1 MLLRGLFA
9 AISHKITST
18 LEGIFYRWGLLV
30 VRHPWLVI
38 LFSLLLCGA
47 LSGGLLFWHQETDQ
61 ELLWTP
67 YGSPFIDQK
76 EWIAKTFPRDR
87 RFENLIAVGEN
98 VLTADTIRYLMKVD
112 EVVRGY
118 KSPSNKTFDDLCL
131 RPPGPTGSDPKS
143 CQILGI
149 LAIFN
154 QIPGINPSTLT
165 DQEVI
170 DFINFALTECDG
182 DPSLC
187 SRGDILASLSGYKFD
202 MADGRLISATGSLNI
217 WLLRDNS
224 SDPLSG
230 DPDAVEWEKGFI
242 EYAIENP
249 PDGKPEGIEIFGL
262 AERSYDD
269 EINFVVNS
277 NLGLLM
283 AGFALLFVYI
293 SVVLGNFNWIE
304 QRVFLSVAGML
315 VIGLALG
322 ASFGLCFYIGL
333 SINDVCP
340 VIPFLLLG
348 IGVDDMF
355 VIIQCMDNLDDDLD
369 PKEKVAQAMKHA
381 GVAITVTSFTD
392 AAAFFIGASTSMP
405 ILRAFCFFA
414 GTGVIFLYIFACSY
428 FVACLVLDER
438 RRASQLA
445 SRPGW
450 KPSAWTRAAP
460 CHKAFQKVSP
470 ILLSIPVSI
479 LVIITALGLAA
490 GGAYGLSQ
498 IENDYDSIWYM
509 RHESYQY
516 QYYSTLA
523 ERFSGQGERVEVY
536 IGEVDL
542 EEKETQDTL
551 ITMVEMLKKNKY
563 IRSASVD
570 FWFSAFKES
579 DQAEEDGTFFKQLG
593 SFLKKQTRYLQ
604 DLRLNVTSEN
614 LWDAL
619 GQGTF
624 SVLASRAKFQ
634 HEALENTTIKNL
646 AMDSVKLSMEGL
658 DLPSSRFGHPV
669 AYTFMYVQ
677 WEANRIIGKQ
687 LVRNMGLAFA
697 VIALVSLLLIADPIV
712 SLLVFICVALSV
724 LEIIGGAYFMG
735 LTIEIVTSIVLIL
748 SVGLA
753 LDYAAHI
760 GVTYVVT
767 KGRNRRERAQASVSS
782 MGTAV
787 AHGGVS
793 TLLAFILVAFSNS
806 YVYLTFF
813 KMFLCVV
820 VFGLFHGILLLPV
833 LLSLIGSHSEH
844 DEEPFEDNKVETDK
858 RNWPSDVL
866 ENSIDDKTKL

>member
-1 MLLRGLFA
+1 MQS
-9 AISHKITST
+9 I
-18 LEGIFYRWGLLV
+18 
-30 VRHPWLVI
+30 
-38 LFSLLLCGA
+38 LLLKKA
-47 LSGGLLFWHQETDQ
+47 
-61 ELLWTP
+61 
-67 YGSPFIDQK
+67 
-76 EWIAKTFPRDR
+76 DR
-87 RFENLIAVGEN
+87 NW
-98 VLTADTIRYLMKVD
+98 DYL
-112 EVVRGY
+112 Y
-118 KSPSNKTFDDLCL
+118 
-131 RPPGPTGSDPKS
+131 
-143 CQILGI
+143 
-149 LAIFN
+149 
-154 QIPGINPSTLT
+154 
-165 DQEVI
+165 
-170 DFINFALTECDG
+170 
-182 DPSLC
+182 
-187 SRGDILASLSGYKFD
+187 
-202 MADGRLISATGSLNI
+202 
-217 WLLRDNS
+217 
-224 SDPLSG
+224 
-230 DPDAVEWEKGFI
+230 
-242 EYAIENP
+242 
-249 PDGKPEGIEIFGL
+249 
-262 AERSYDD
+262 
-269 EINFVVNS
+269 FV
-277 NLGLLM
+277 
-283 AGFALLFVYI
+283 
-293 SVVLGNFNWIE
+293 
-304 QRVFLSVAGML
+304 Q
-315 VIGLALG
+315 
-322 ASFGLCFYIGL
+322 
-333 SINDVCP
+333 
-340 VIPFLLLG
+340 
-348 IGVDDMF
+348 
-355 VIIQCMDNLDDDLD
+355 
-369 PKEKVAQAMKHA
+369 
-381 GVAITVTSFTD
+381 
-392 AAAFFIGASTSMP
+392 SMP

-460 CHKAFQKVSP
+460 CHRVFQKVSP
-470 ILLSIPVSI
+470 VLLSIPVSV
-479 LVIITALGLAA
+479 LVTITALGLAA

-551 ITMVEMLKKNKY
+551 ITMVELLKKNNY

-579 DQAEEDGTFFKQLG
+579 DPEEGTFFKQLG
-593 SFLKKQTRYLQ
+593 SFLMKQTRYLQ

-619 GQGTF
+619 DQGTF
-624 SVLASRAKFQ
+624 SVMASRAKFQ

-793 TLLAFILVAFSNS
+793 TMLAFILVAFSNS

-820 VFGLFHGILLLPV
+820 VFGLFHGIVLLPV
-833 LLSLIGSHSEH
+833 LLSLVGSHSEH
-844 DEEPFEDNKVETDK
+844 NEQPFEDNKVDTEK
-858 RNWPSDVL
+858 RNRPSDVF